1 MLGNHTLIG
10 DNVETGETFEPQAP
24 KTVEETGINIASLT
38 DLTLK
43 IMYFEGLLSGN
54 GIAEAIKLPFK
65 GVMEGVIDLLK
76 RERMLEVKGSGSGL
90 GEASYEYV
98 ITDRGSARARELLE
112 RSQYA
117 GPAPVTLDD
126 YVNSMRRQELT
137 EVRVRRQDVEMA
149 LSHLVINSQIYRQIG
164 PAVNSARSIFLFG
177 PPGNGKTTIAEAIGF
192 MLMQGAIY
200 VPYAIEVGGMVI
212 RYFDQLNHKPAAEDK
227 PLYPGTST
235 LASGRRLDRRWVR
248 VRRPV
253 IMVGGELTLNQLDLA
268 FDPESRIYDAP
279 LQLKANGGLFLI
291 DDFGRQQ
298 MRPQDLL
305 NRWIV
310 PLEKRTDFLTLQN
323 GAVIEVPFD
332 VLLVLSTNLSPKDL
346 VDEAFLRRIRH
357 KIDVKPPTYEEYRT
371 IFIGACEA
379 KGVPYAEQALAYLLK
394 TYYANTGRE
403 LRACHPRDLL
413 DQIIDIAN
421 FTEEKPILNKDMI
434 DQACAN
440 YFAVLT

>member
-1 MLGNHTLIG
+1 MTSGIELNNSEI
-10 DNVETGETFEPQAP
+10 VELPAP
-24 KTVEETGINIASLT
+24 RTVEETGLNIAFLT
-38 DLTLK
+38 DLALK
-43 IMYFEGLLSGN
+43 IIYFKGIMSGSE
-54 GIAEAIKLPFK
+54 IAETIKLPFK
-65 GVMEGVIDLLK
+65 GVVDGVIEYLK
-76 RERMLEVKGSGSGL
+76 RERMLEVKGSGGGI

-98 ITDRGSARARELLE
+98 ITDKGSQRAREVLE

-117 GPAPVTLDD
+117 GPAPVPLDT
-126 YVNSMRRQELT
+126 YVNTMRKQGLKD
-137 EVRVRRQDVEMA
+137 VRIRRNDVEMA
-149 LSHLVINSQIYRQIG
+149 LSHLVINPQIYRQIG
-164 PAVNSARSIFLFG
+164 PAVNSGRSIFLFG

-200 VPYAIEVGGMVI
+200 IPYAIEVGGMVI
-212 RYFDQLNHKPAAEDK
+212 RYFDAINHKRAAEEE
-227 PLYPGTST
+227 PIYPGTGT

-253 IMVGGELTLNQLDLA
+253 VMVGGELTLSQLDLA
-268 FDPESRIYDAP
+268 FDMESRIYEAP

-310 PLEKRTDFLTLQN
+310 PLEKRSDFLTLQN

-357 KIDVKPPTYEEYRT
+357 KIDVKPPSYEEYRK
-371 IFIGACEA
+371 IFINSCEA
-379 KGVPYAEQALAYLLK
+379 KGVAYDERALAYLLK
-394 TYYANTGRE
+394 SYYADTGRE

-421 FTEEKPILNKDMI
+421 FMDIKPVLNKDLI

>member
-1 MLGNHTLIG
+1 MSNNG
-10 DNVETGETFEPQAP
+10 TFEPQAP
-24 KTVEETGINIASLT
+24 RSVEETGLSEAFLT

-43 IMYFEGLLSGN
+43 IMYYEGVMAGN
-54 GIAEAIKLPFK
+54 AIAEAIKLPFN
-65 GVMEGVIDLLK
+65 GVMDGVIESLK
-76 RERMLEVKGSGSGL
+76 RERMLEVKGTGTGL

-98 ITDRGSARARELLE
+98 ITDKGSSRAREVLE
-112 RSQYA
+112 RGQYV
-117 GPAPVTLDD
+117 GPAPIPLDM
-126 YVNSMRRQELT
+126 YVKAIQKQGLKD
-137 EVRVRRQDVEMA
+137 VRIRRQDVEMA
-149 LSHLVINSQIYRQIG
+149 LSHLVVNPALFQQIG
-164 PAVNSARSIFLFG
+164 PAVNSGRSIFLFG

-192 MLMQGAIY
+192 MLMQGAMYI
-200 VPYAIEVGGMVI
+200 PYAIQVGGMVI
-212 RYFDQLNHKPAAEDK
+212 RYYDAMNHKKATEDE

-235 LASGRRLDRRWVR
+235 LSSGLRLDRRWLK

-253 IMVGGELTLNQLDLA
+253 VMVGGELTLNQLDLS

-310 PLEKRTDFLTLQN
+310 PLEKRSDFLTMQN
-323 GAVIEVPFD
+323 GATIEVPFD

-357 KIDVKPPTYEEYRT
+357 KIDVKSPSYEEYRK
-371 IFIGACEA
+371 IFIAACQA
-379 KGVPYAEQALAYLLK
+379 KGIAYDERALAYLLK
-394 TYYANTGRE
+394 AYYADTGRE

-413 DQIIDIAN
+413 DQILDIAN
-421 FTEEKPILNKDMI
+421 FMEIQPTLSKELI
-434 DQACAN
+434 DLACAN
-440 YFAVLT
+440 YFAVLD